1 MNTVRRAIR
10 PEQIR
15 ELILLL
21 IIFGAVLFFGSQ
33 IENYYQPRTF
43 TRIASSV
50 AILAVVAVGQTMV
63 VLMRNIDLSVG
74 SIVGFTAYFVGRAV
88 VNNNEMSPVTVVLLA
103 MAMGGG
109 LGLINGLIIAYG
121 RVPAIITTLGTLAI
135 YRSLLVQFSGA
146 QTIITNALPEWLV
159 NLPQTNAFT
168 IGELEIKLIVLIAI
182 IIVVIFQL
190 ILTYLPWG
198 RRLYAIGSN
207 PDAAAMSGLPVTQ
220 MTISAYTLC
229 GALSGLA
236 GFLFLARFG
245 TITVVAAQG
254 LELQVVAAVVVGG
267 VNIFGGTGSVL
278 GALLGAVLIGTL
290 EQSLLRWR
298 IVSEFWRDA
307 LLGLL
312 ILLAVAADSVI
323 LNRLRLIW
331 ARGEIEQLQAEEH
344 EPLPAETA

>member
-1 MNTVRRAIR
+1 MNRIRRAIR

-21 IIFGAVLFFGSQ
+21 IIFGAILFFGSQ
-33 IENYYQPRTF
+33 VENYYQPRTF

-74 SIVGFTAYFVGRAV
+74 SIVGFTAYFVGQAV
-88 VNNNEMSPVTVVLLA
+88 VNNSEMSPITVVLLA
-103 MAMGGG
+103 VAMGGG
-109 LGLINGLIIAYG
+109 LGLVNGLVIAYG

-135 YRSLLVQFSGA
+135 YRSILVQFSGA

-159 NLPQTNAFT
+159 NLPQVNAFT
-168 IGELEIKLIVLIAI
+168 IGELEIKLIVLIAL

-220 MTISAYTLC
+220 MTVSAYTLC

-267 VNIFGGTGSVL
+267 VNIFGGTGSIL

-298 IVSEFWRDA
+298 VVSEFWRDA

-331 ARGEIEQLQAEEH
+331 ARGAIEQLQADEH
-344 EPLPAETA
+344 KPLPAETA